1 MSNWC
6 VWVTECDGMRHFTV
20 PTVELHQGN
29 YSKRDSVRD
38 PNTLPFLC
46 IINSELWHGKWSFSH
61 LCTFTHASRNKAVWT
76 EIKFHKGPPSLSAS
90 YWINACV
97 MTAVMRNEVPV
108 GEIWLIQSFD
118 GGKSSLSHFL
128 HSFMW
133 RGIAVLTWL
142 TFMNT
147 IFLNHIT
154 RNWYLQVCIQRFIR
168 LLCGLIAS
176 ISISKEAN

>member
-118 GGKSSLSHFL
+118 GGKSSLSQ
-128 HSFMW
+128 S
-133 RGIAVLTWL
+133 
-142 TFMNT
+142 TFSPFFYVKRHCCFDMIN
-147 IFLNHIT
+147 IHEHHLFKSYYQKLIPA
-154 RNWYLQVCIQRFIR
+154 
-168 LLCGLIAS
+168 GLYP
-176 ISISKEAN
+176 KVY